1 MRSPVTWILRWLIVA
16 LALVVA
22 AWIVPGIEVSGEGW
36 LAVLVTAAVLSILNL
51 ILRPILVLLS
61 CSLIILTLGLF
72 MLVVNALVLWLAAWI
87 SEEIFEVG
95 FTVDGFWPAFFGGI
109 IVSIVSFILNGI
121 LIGDNDD

>member
-16 LALVVA
+16 LALVIA
-22 AWIVPGIEVSGEGW
+22 AWLVPGIEVSGEGW

-61 CSLIILTLGLF
+61 CGLIILTLGLF
-72 MLVVNALVLWLAAWI
+72 MLVVNALVLWLSAWV

-121 LIGDNDD
+121 LIGDSDD